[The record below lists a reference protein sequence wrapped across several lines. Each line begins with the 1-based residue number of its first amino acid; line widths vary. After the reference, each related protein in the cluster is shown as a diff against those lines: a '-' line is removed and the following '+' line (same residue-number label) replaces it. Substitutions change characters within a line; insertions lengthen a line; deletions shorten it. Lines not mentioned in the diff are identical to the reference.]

1 MFTPPSLMMK
11 WRKFMLELTALLY
24 ALGLVVIDQIIKV
37 LTIKFLAPISTFPII
52 KDVLH
57 LTYVENRGAAFGI
70 FQNQKWFLIG
80 ITGIFLAVLLILL
93 IKKKFSSSKMLVFTI
108 ASIIAG
114 GVGNLIDRIFRGFV
128 VDYIDFRI
136 INFAVFNFA
145 DCCVVVAT
153 FFLFFFLLFMSE
165 SKTKIGE

>member
-1 MFTPPSLMMK
+1 
-11 WRKFMLELTALLY
+11 MLEIVALLY
-24 ALGLVVIDQIIKV
+24 ALGIVVIDQIIKIIA
-37 LTIKFLAPISTFPII
+37 IKHLAPISTFPII

-80 ITGIFLAVLLILL
+80 VTGIFLVVMLILL
-93 IKKKFSSSKMLVFTI
+93 IKKKFSSSKLLVFTM

-114 GVGNLIDRIFRGFV
+114 GIGNLIDRVFRGFV
-128 VDYIDFRI
+128 VDYIDFRL

-145 DCCVVVAT
+145 DCCVVVGT
-153 FFLFFFLLFMSE
+153 FFLFFFLLFMSD
-165 SKTKIGE
+165 SKKTEIGE

>member
-1 MFTPPSLMMK
+1 
-11 WRKFMLELTALLY
+11 MLELTALLY

-37 LTIKFLAPISTFPII
+37 LAIKFLAPMSTFPII

-70 FQNQKWFLIG
+70 FKDQKWFLIG
-80 ITGIFLAVLLILL
+80 VTGIFLTVLLILL

-145 DCCVVVAT
+145 DCCVVIGT